1 MKQLDVYVLIAPY
14 IREFGFWF
22 FIFLATIGG
31 AAGRNITDDK
41 VEIPVKKLIWSSLLL
56 SSVLF
61 FGSDLLKIIPYVG
74 PFVNQKS
81 LKIMVA
87 ILWGYGSQEIL
98 VTWRR
103 KKVWSFWDFLTRL
116 KDKEKED
123 KNKKG

>member
-1 MKQLDVYVLIAPY
+1 
-14 IREFGFWF
+14 
-22 FIFLATIGG
+22 
-31 AAGRNITDDK
+31 
-41 VEIPVKKLIWSSLLL
+41 
-56 SSVLF
+56 
-61 FGSDLLKIIPYVG
+61 
-74 PFVNQKS
+74 
-81 LKIMVA
+81 MVA

>member
-1 MKQLDVYVLIAPY
+1 MKYLDVYVLITSY

-41 VEIPVKKLIWSSLLL
+41 VKIPVKKLIYSSLLL

-61 FGSDLLKIIPYVG
+61 FGSDLLKMIPYVG

-123 KNKKG
+123 KTKKG

>member
-1 MKQLDVYVLIAPY
+1 MKQLDVYVLITPY

-74 PFVNQKS
+74 PFINQKS
-81 LKIMVA
+81 LKI
-87 ILWGYGSQEIL
+87 IH
-98 VTWRR
+98 
-103 KKVWSFWDFLTRL
+103 
-116 KDKEKED
+116 
-123 KNKKG
+123 